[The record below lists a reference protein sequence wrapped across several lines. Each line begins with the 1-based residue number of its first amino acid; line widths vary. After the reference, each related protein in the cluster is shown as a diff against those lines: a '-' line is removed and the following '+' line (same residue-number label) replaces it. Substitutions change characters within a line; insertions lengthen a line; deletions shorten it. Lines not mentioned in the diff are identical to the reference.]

1 MLANVTS
8 SGPLTVVFRSNK
20 RQASG
25 PGSGGARCYAECS
38 APGDPAGTSRQVAS
52 RNYLI
57 IVSDYEDFVGDRTIE
72 EPKRDYHED
81 WDYWGDSDAMEWGDS
96 EGKHLIKRWQK

>member
-1 MLANVTS
+1 MLPNVTS

-20 RQASG
+20 KEAK
-25 PGSGGARCYAECS
+25 SGGARCYAECS
-38 APGDPAGTSRQVAS
+38 APGDPAGKTQLGGG
-52 RNYLI
+52 RNNVI
-57 IVSDYEDFVGDRTIE
+57 IVSDYEEFVGEERTNSVS

-96 EGKHLIKRWQK
+96 EGKDLT